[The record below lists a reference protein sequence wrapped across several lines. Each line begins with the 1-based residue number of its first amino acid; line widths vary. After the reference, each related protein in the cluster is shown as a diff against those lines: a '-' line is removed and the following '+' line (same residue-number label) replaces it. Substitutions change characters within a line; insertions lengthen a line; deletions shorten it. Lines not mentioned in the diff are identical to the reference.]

1 MSIKHDIKIQ
11 QDAKN
16 AQKKAV
22 AKEPVKKHHTA
33 EEMKIV
39 QSWFNQSKQD
49 NVKNTSVDM
58 GKKFP

>member
-1 MSIKHDIKIQ
+1 MSIKHDIKIP

-39 QSWFNQSKQD
+39 QTWLNHSKQH
-49 NVKNTSVDM
+49 NLKNTSVDM
-58 GKKFP
+58 GKKIP